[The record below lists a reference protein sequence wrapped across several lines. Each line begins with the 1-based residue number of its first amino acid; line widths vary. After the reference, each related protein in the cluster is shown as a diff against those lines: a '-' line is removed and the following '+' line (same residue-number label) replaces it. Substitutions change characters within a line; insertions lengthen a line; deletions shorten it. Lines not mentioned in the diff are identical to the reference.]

1 MARPFSEKYIEN
13 NHGNIEGSNFMSGYI
28 LPLYKAVGLVI

>member
-13 NHGNIEGSNFMSGYI
+13 NTGNIEGSTIMSGYI
-28 LPLYKAVGLVI
+28 LPVYKAAGLVI